1 MKLETS
7 TNQQLCTLG
16 NPAATAGESQSSSND
31 NNPTVAM
38 AEQRDSFP
46 DDTESANQKVRSQD
60 PG

>member
-7 TNQQLCTLG
+7 SNQQLCTLG
-16 NPAATAGESQSSSND
+16 NPAAAGESQSSSND

-46 DDTESANQKVRSQD
+46 GDVESANQKVRSED
-60 PG
+60 PS